1 MILNVHL
8 SADRDEERFDT
19 LISPAGGVATLEA
32 IEGRVFPDEEIRSY
46 DGGFP
51 GNEEVRA
58 EIFRVIESADASGG
72 PVSVLF
78 TVLAYNAEASVAFA
92 QELKERFQGGVRVV
106 FGGQLVP
113 FSKAAFVRDPSVDA
127 VCIGD
132 AEALLP
138 QMGVD
143 NFAGS
148 FYEGWLKDSGV
159 RPVFS
164 GVSYEHFFQIRE
176 RLARQEEV
184 AGFSQLVLQGPG
196 GPGCSWAANNPN
208 GACSFCALQNITV
221 MNGVPLVE
229 HFEMEAALQDRFGVG
244 RFFDVANQFLPFLRA
259 DQNEAWLRNYITVR
273 NDFCVTAEKYA
284 YLTVS
289 SITPEIA
296 ALLSQAGVTEAYLGI
311 EHFDAAALVSHNKSH
326 RGGNTLK
333 RALDALKNEGIRF
346 RMGLVLGASSETA
359 QSLQAVRDGMRWL
372 MNDCHDQLLAC
383 GVYPLELI
391 PGARL
396 FDQAR
401 QEGLVPEVF
410 ESFARKGFFTAQ
422 EQLALNR
429 AYIQAHSLVG
439 ADAVYAL
446 AAEISVLE
454 QAYQVRRSPRDLY
467 AKKG

>member
-32 IEGRVFPDEEIRSY
+32 IERRVFLDEEARSY

-78 TVLAYNAEASVAFA
+78 TVLGYNAEASEAFA
-92 QELKERFQGGVRVV
+92 RELKERFEGGVRVV
-106 FGGQLVP
+106 FGGQLMP
-113 FSKAAFVRDPSVDA
+113 FSERAFMAHPSVDI
-127 VCIGD
+127 VCLGD
-132 AEALLP
+132 AEVVLP
-138 QMGVD
+138 QMRVD
-143 NFAGS
+143 RFS
-148 FYEGWLKDSGV
+148 SSRYEGWLKDSEV

-176 RLARQEEV
+176 RLARQKEV
-184 AGFSQLVLQGPG
+184 AGFSQLVVQGPG
-196 GPGCSWAANNPN
+196 GPGCSWAANNLN

-221 MNGVPLVE
+221 MNGVPLHE
-229 HFEMEAALQDRFGVG
+229 HFEMEAALQERFGMD

-259 DQNEAWLRNYITVR
+259 DGNEGWLRSYIDVR
-273 NDFCVTAEKYA
+273 EQLGVAAGKYA

-296 ALLSQAGVTEAYLGI
+296 ALLRQAGVTEAYLGI
-311 EHFDAAALVSHNKSH
+311 EHFDAKALASHNKSH

-333 RALDALKNEGIRF
+333 RALDSLKNEGIRF
-346 RMGLVLGASSETA
+346 RMGLVLGASPEKPE
-359 QSLQAVRDGMRWL
+359 SLQAVRDGMQSLTTDYR
-372 MNDCHDQLLAC
+372 DQLLAC
-383 GVYPLELI
+383 GVYPLEVI
-391 PGARL
+391 PGSRL

-401 QEGLVPEVF
+401 QQGLVPEVF

-429 AYIQAHSLVG
+429 AYIQAHSPVG

-446 AAEISVLE
+446 AAEMSALE
-454 QAYQVRRSPRDLY
+454 QAYQLRRSPRDLY